1 MIMNKTIKNV
11 CVVEPPP
18 HLSLPCLLEGSG
30 DLVEVNVLLS
40 QAWGGASCCWS
51 QVHGRLPVSRWVLVA
66 WDLDIEL
73 LSC

>member
-1 MIMNKTIKNV
+1 MNKTIKNV

-40 QAWGGASCCWS
+40 QAWGGARPGAEPAAAGVRFTAAFQCHAGSLWR
-51 QVHGRLPVSRWVLVA
+51 G
-66 WDLDIEL
+66 I
-73 LSC
+73 